1 MHRKCMKFIRTLNFS
16 GKIMIFQCCFLTF
29 LLAPCQSHKIC
40 AIMSQFFFS
49 SIVLSCC
56 QIPFHSDDDGFC
68 YLYRRAAQCFS
79 ALPARNKKIFPIF
92 FLCCLLHSSSTIIKT
107 IMTNNFLRSLNTIEH
122 FSWFMFL
129 LIKTHTYSLQT
140 SENMAQTRKEF
151 QQQGRRRAFYLTW
164 EFLFRMFSM
173 PGIALPYPVFE
184 WNYDPHYKLC
194 CGRKVQWRKTIPH
207 IYVLHTKDHK

>member
-1 MHRKCMKFIRTLNFS
+1 MMMGSATYTAHS
-16 GKIMIFQCCFLTF
+16 GFQHC
-29 LLAPCQSHKIC
+29 
-40 AIMSQFFFS
+40 
-49 SIVLSCC
+49 
-56 QIPFHSDDDGFC
+56 
-68 YLYRRAAQCFS
+68 
-79 ALPARNKKIFPIF
+79 LPGTKKIFHIF

-129 LIKTHTYSLQT
+129 LIKTHTYLLQT

-151 QQQGRRRAFYLTW
+151 QQQGRRAFNLTW

-184 WNYDPHYKLC
+184 WNYDLHYKLCC